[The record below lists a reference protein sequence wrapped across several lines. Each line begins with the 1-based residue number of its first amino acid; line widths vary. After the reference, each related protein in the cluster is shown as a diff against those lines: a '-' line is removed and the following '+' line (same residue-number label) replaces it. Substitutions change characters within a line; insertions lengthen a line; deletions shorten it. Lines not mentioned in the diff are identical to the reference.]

1 MNAVKKWTWIHLF
14 QPPMESRV
22 RYGSEGLDICD
33 PLKGQLD
40 RTDVQ
45 NPVATN
51 SD

>member
-1 MNAVKKWTWIHLF
+1 MNAVKKRTWIHFF
-14 QPPMESRV
+14 QPLVESRV
-22 RYGSEGLDICD
+22 RYGSEGVDICD

-45 NPVATN
+45 NLVATN